1 MRIVRK
7 NVELFTLNLID
18 WRESSRTIKI
28 LLGKGDGLTLEF
40 FFSGFGCVSLGTVIH
55 EMLHASGFWHEQSR
69 PDRDQHVRI
78 LWSNIYPGREDNFA
92 RYTRAEVSTL
102 SLPYDTSSVM
112 HYSSRAFSRN
122 GQMTISPIK

>member
-1 MRIVRK
+1 MALYLSV
-7 NVELFTLNLID
+7 
-18 WRESSRTIKI
+18 
-28 LLGKGDGLTLEF
+28 

>member
-1 MRIVRK
+1 M
-7 NVELFTLNLID
+7 
-18 WRESSRTIKI
+18 
-28 LLGKGDGLTLEF
+28 
-40 FFSGFGCVSLGTVIH
+40 GTVIH

-112 HYSSRAFSRN
+112 HYSTRAFSRN
-122 GQMTISPIK
+122 GVRESIEIFRQYNNKHFILNI